1 MNAESKFEVAGATLG
16 SGAEQADKEIIEL
29 PGADDLD
36 LETPIPDP
44 YDLALEDINPAN
56 GRLFSEDKFEAYFAR
71 LRAEDPVHLN
81 DTPFTGRYWNLTRY
95 EDIKAVDQDDQNF
108 SSAQGFV
115 LGPRTDARLAEDNL
129 SALNLPMFIGMDNP
143 VHNDQRKTVSPIVG
157 PSSLARMEP
166 LIRQRVQDIL
176 DGLPVDEEFNW
187 VQRVSIELTTQML
200 ATLFDFPF
208 EERHKLTYWSDVAT
222 AQPGTGIIDSEEE
235 RNQVM
240 IECVTYFAELFKE
253 RQANPGHD
261 LISMLA
267 HGQHTRHMNPMEHL
281 GNLLLLIVGGNDTTR
296 NSLSGGVVAMNRFPA
311 EMAKLQQDHSL
322 VNNMIAEIIRWQTPL
337 AHMRRTA
344 NSDCVIGG
352 KQIKKGEQL
361 IMWYVSG
368 NRDESVFADGEKF
381 IIDRPNARQHL
392 SFGFGVHR
400 CMGNRLAEM
409 QLRIAWEE
417 ILRRFSQI
425 KIVGQVH
432 RPISSFVKGY
442 THVPCV
448 VTAK

>member
-1 MNAESKFEVAGATLG
+1 MAEAVNSPQT
-16 SGAEQADKEIIEL
+16 DKEIIDL
-29 PGADDLD
+29 PTVDDLD
-36 LETPIPDP
+36 LESPIPEP
-44 YDLALEDINPAN
+44 WDLPLEEINPAN
-56 GRLFSEDKFEAYFAR
+56 GRLFAEDKFEAYFAR

-95 EDIKAVDQDDQNF
+95 DDIKAVDQDDKRF

-115 LGPRTDARLAEDNL
+115 LGPRTDARLPEDSL

-157 PSSLARMEP
+157 PSSLARMAP
-166 LIRQRVQDIL
+166 VIRQRVQEIL
-176 DGLPVDEEFNW
+176 DNLPVGETFNW

-208 EERHKLTYWSDVAT
+208 AERSKLTYWSDVAT
-222 AQPGTGIIDSEEE
+222 AQPGTGIIESEEE

-240 IECVTYFAELFKE
+240 IECVTYFAELFAE
-253 RQANPGHD
+253 RQANPGRD

-267 HGQHTRHMNPMEHL
+267 HGEHTRHMNPMEHL

-296 NSLSGGVVAMNRFPA
+296 NSLSGGVVAMNRFSG
-311 EMAKLQQDHSL
+311 EWGKLQQNPEL
-322 VNNMIAEIIRWQTPL
+322 VNNMVAEIIRWQTPL

-344 NSDCVIGG
+344 NEDCVIGG
-352 KQIKKGEQL
+352 KHIKQGEQL
-361 IMWYVSG
+361 VMWYISG
-368 NRDESVFADGEKF
+368 NRDESVFERGEEF
-381 IIDRPNARQHL
+381 VIDRPNARQHL

-417 ILRRFSQI
+417 ILQRFSRI
-425 KIVGQVH
+425 EVVGEVK

-442 THVPCV
+442 THVPV
-448 VTAK
+448 IVHPK